1 MTVATVP
8 KGMSLVQAKPGTTGA
23 VTTVQGSPK
32 GLPQGATIVKLVG
45 QGQTGAKGTATLLQ
59 AGQQV
64 PAGTLVT
71 VGGKQQMVAT
81 QNVGGKQTIV
91 ITRPGGQGTA
101 IKQQGIILTLV
112 RKYFINIYYY
122 CSRTTSHCCI
132 YSWWCSNCP
141 RPRHSASRRT
151 NWNANG
157 QCPTNCWASDYWT
170 RRRQNDCCISR
181 CC

>member
-8 KGMSLVQAKPGTTGA
+8 KGMSLVQAKSGTQGA

-45 QGQTGAKGTATLLQ
+45 QGQQGPKGTATLIQ

-64 PAGTLVT
+64 AGGTVMT
-71 VGGKQQMVAT
+71 VGGKPQMVTT

-101 IKQQGIILTLV
+101 IKQQGKL
-112 RKYFINIYYY
+112 F
-122 CSRTTSHCCI
+122 
-132 YSWWCSNCP
+132 
-141 RPRHSASRRT
+141 
-151 NWNANG
+151 NAFL
-157 QCPTNCWASDYWT
+157 
-170 RRRQNDCCISR
+170 I
-181 CC
+181 